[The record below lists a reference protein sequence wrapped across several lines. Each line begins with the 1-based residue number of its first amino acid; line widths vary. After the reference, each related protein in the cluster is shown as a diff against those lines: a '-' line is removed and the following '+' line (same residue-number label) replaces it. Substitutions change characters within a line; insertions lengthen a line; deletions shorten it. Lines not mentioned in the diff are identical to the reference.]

1 MKKNEKVAVF
11 LKIFLIRYDKTEMK
25 ALLMYWQI
33 GNVLYFNIIF
43 N

>member
-25 ALLMYWQI
+25 AFT
-33 GNVLYFNIIF
+33 NVLADW
-43 N
+43 